1 MGGTFYELGS
11 WPEKKGAAAETSPP
25 ALQCGP
31 YRQIASRVTF
41 IHFII
46 LLVLEQ

>member
-1 MGGTFYELGS
+1 MSTFYELGS
-11 WPEKKGAAAETSPP
+11 WPEKKGPAVETSPP

-31 YRQIASRVTF
+31 YPQIVSGVTF
-41 IHFII
+41 IHFIT